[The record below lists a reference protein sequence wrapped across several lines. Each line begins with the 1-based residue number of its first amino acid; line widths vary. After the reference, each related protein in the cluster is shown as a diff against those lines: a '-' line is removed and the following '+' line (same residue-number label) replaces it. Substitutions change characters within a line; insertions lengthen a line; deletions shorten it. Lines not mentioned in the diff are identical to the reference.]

1 MKHESINNDQTNHNP
16 QKDDAREP
24 LELALGEQ
32 LNALISAAHAL
43 NVKAAARFDSSLQPA
58 AFHIIRWLYSYGP
71 ASAAAIADAT
81 AMDRSSV
88 SRLIKQLE
96 SLGYVRREASPDDGR
111 AILLSITDV
120 GQQQTLSAL
129 HEKGHAFYERI
140 ADWND
145 QELLQFINMLKEF
158 NGL

>member
-1 MKHESINNDQTNHNP
+1 MKQSQHHNP
-16 QKDDAREP
+16 PREE
-24 LELALGEQ
+24 LELALGAQ
-32 LNALISAAHAL
+32 LNALISASHAL

-71 ASAAAIADAT
+71 ASAAAIAEAT

-96 SLGYVRREASPDDGR
+96 SMGYVRREASPDDGR
-111 AILLSITDV
+111 AILLSLTEL
-120 GQQQTLSAL
+120 GHQQTLGAL
-129 HEKGHAFYERI
+129 NEKGSVFYERI
-140 ADWND
+140 AGWND
-145 QELLQFINMLKEF
+145 YELHQFINMLKQF